1 MTSFG
6 SCSLARRSVGK
17 LSCVAQLRIF
27 AEVDDDNTDQDGA
40 EDDDEEDEKDEPTLI
55 DAIIVVDV
63 CG

>member
-6 SCSLARRSVGK
+6 SCSLTRRSVGK
-17 LSCVAQLRIF
+17 LSRVAQLRIF